1 MICSPR
7 QKLALQRD
15 QSLRHRHYSMTAAP
29 ALQTTSSWESVPR
42 TSDRADQLTVL
53 DQWNA
58 AAGSNDS
65 VQRHQVIQIVDLD
78 TVLEDL
84 SFAAEDCGR
93 ARFVLGDLN

>member
-58 AAGSNDS
+58 AARRNDS
-65 VQRHQVIQIVDLD
+65 IQRHQVIQLVDLD

-84 SFAAEDCGR
+84 GFAAEGR
-93 ARFVLGDLN
+93 SRSRLVFGDLN